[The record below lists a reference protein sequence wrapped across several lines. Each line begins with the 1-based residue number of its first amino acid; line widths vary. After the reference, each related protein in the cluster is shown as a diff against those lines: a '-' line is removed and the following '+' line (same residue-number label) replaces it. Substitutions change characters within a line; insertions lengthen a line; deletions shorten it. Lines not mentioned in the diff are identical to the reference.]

1 MVSALTN
8 FWLSFLAGLL
18 APLGAVCIL
27 PLYPGFLAYL
37 SSKLS
42 GKESRKT
49 IALFGVIVVLGV
61 LVSMLIIGL
70 IFSFLQESLTKV
82 IGIISPIAFG
92 ILMVLSILLIVGVD
106 FTRFAPKT
114 TAPVLKNP
122 FASSFI
128 FGLFFGAIVIPCNP
142 APLII
147 LFAISTSTVS
157 FITNFLNFLFFGL
170 GMGLPLL
177 LISFISATRSTKVL
191 DFLSRHQ
198 RIINLIAGIIML
210 AVSLYYLFFVFR
222 VYQYVLGG

>member
-1 MVSALTN
+1 MVSVAAN

-18 APLGAVCIL
+18 APLGAVCVL

-37 SSKLS
+37 AGKLS
-42 GKESRKT
+42 VKEAKK
-49 IALFGVIVVLGV
+49 IIILLGVIVTLGV

-70 IFSFLQESLTKV
+70 IFSFLQESLTKA

-92 ILMVLSILLIVGVD
+92 ILAVLSILLIIGVD
-106 FTRFAPKT
+106 VTRFVPKT

-142 APLII
+142 APLIV

-177 LISFISATRSTKVL
+177 LISFISAAKSQIVIG
-191 DFLSRHQ
+191 FLSKHQ
-198 RIINLIAGIIML
+198 RVINVIAGIIML
-210 AVSLYYLFFVFR
+210 GVSLYYLIFVFR
-222 VYQYVLGG
+222 IFR